1 MTGFLLSKSS
11 PPVDAKTS
19 FWSTSKFSLSPWLS
33 FLVQIF
39 LFFQ

>member
-1 MTGFLLSKSS
+1 MKVNISKSN

-19 FWSTSKFSLSPWLS
+19 FWSTLKFSLSPWLF
-33 FLVQIF
+33 FLIQIF